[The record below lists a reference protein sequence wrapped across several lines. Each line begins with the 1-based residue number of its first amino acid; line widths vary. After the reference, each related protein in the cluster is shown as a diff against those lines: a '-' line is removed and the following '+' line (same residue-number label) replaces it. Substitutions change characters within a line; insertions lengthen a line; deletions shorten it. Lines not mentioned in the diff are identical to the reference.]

1 MTKTNTARRPAVR
14 TPAPRTRPVDP
25 PRRRGRPT
33 LDEPRDLQIAIRVDL
48 VEFDRWTKGAE
59 VAKRETRSAFIRFAV
74 REWLD
79 ANGVP
84 SEG

>member
-1 MTKTNTARRPAVR
+1 VSE
-14 TPAPRTRPVDP
+14 
-25 PRRRGRPT
+25 
-33 LDEPRDLQIAIRVDL
+33 EPRDLQVAIRVDL

-59 VAKRETRSAFIRFAV
+59 VAKRETMSAFIRFAV